1 MQLPTKD
8 KAIYYV
14 VRAFG
19 IGLTVLALVL
29 SFTLKLRS
37 DLRYDV
43 TAIIGLIGYGVL
55 RLARSMK
62 PRV

>member
-1 MQLPTKD
+1 
-8 KAIYYV
+8 
-14 VRAFG
+14 
-19 IGLTVLALVL
+19 VLALVL